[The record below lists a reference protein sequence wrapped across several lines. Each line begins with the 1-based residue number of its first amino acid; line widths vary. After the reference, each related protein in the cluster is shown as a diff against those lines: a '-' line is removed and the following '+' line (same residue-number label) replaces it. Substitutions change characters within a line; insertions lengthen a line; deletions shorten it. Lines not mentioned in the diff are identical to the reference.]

1 MPVDNKSSTSSSR
14 WLGVLMDKRIL
25 VVVDPR
31 SDAQTAVERAAWLAA
46 KVSAGLE
53 LFICDFDPDIDAGR
67 SSTIWIEQPV
77 REHLIE
83 KLREKLDALAAPLR
97 ARDLKVSI
105 DVSWDHPLHDGIV
118 RKVRDSQ
125 PWLVAKDTHHHGV
138 LKRTILTNTDWHLI
152 RDCPAPLLLVKPN
165 TVPENPKVFAAVDPL
180 HVHDKPARLDNELLK
195 VAGTLAADV
204 GGELHVVHA
213 YMVPV
218 ELMVPDASQ
227 INAVV
232 KKTRQSHKDAFAE
245 FLEPH
250 AIPDACAHLIESPVD
265 EALPG
270 VTEKEGAW
278 VIVMGA
284 ISRGGLERVFIGS
297 TAERVLDR
305 LPCDVLIVK
314 PERP

>member
-1 MPVDNKSSTSSSR
+1 VDK
-14 WLGVLMDKRIL
+14 KIL

-31 SDAQTAVERAAWLAA
+31 SDAQAAVERAAWLATC
-46 KVSAGLE
+46 VSADLE
-53 LFICDFDPDIDAGR
+53 LFICDFDPYIDAGQ

-77 REHLIE
+77 REQLIA
-83 KLREKLDALAAPLR
+83 KLREKLETLAVPLR
-97 ARDLKVSI
+97 DRGLQVSI
-105 DVSWDHPLHDGIV
+105 DVAWDHPLHEGIV
-118 RKVRDSQ
+118 RKARESQ

-165 TVPENPKVFAAVDPL
+165 PVPEDPKVFAAVDPL
-180 HVHDKPARLDNELLK
+180 HVHDKPARLDNELVKLG
-195 VAGTLAADV
+195 AALAADV

-213 YMVPV
+213 YMVPI

-227 INAVV
+227 IHAVV
-232 KKTRQSHKDAFAE
+232 KETRQAHKEAFAE

-250 AIPDACAHLIESPVD
+250 AMPDGSTHLIESPVD
-265 EALPG
+265 EALPEI
-270 VTEKEGAW
+270 TEKEGAW

-314 PERP
+314 PGAVL

>member
-1 MPVDNKSSTSSSR
+1 M
-14 WLGVLMDKRIL
+14 
-25 VVVDPR
+25 DPR
-31 SDAQTAVERAAWLAA
+31 SDAQAVVERAAWLAA
-46 KVSAGLE
+46 CVSGDLE

-67 SSTIWIEQPV
+67 SSSIWIEEPV
-77 REHLIE
+77 RGQMLERLHH
-83 KLREKLDALAAPLR
+83 KLETLAAPLR
-97 ARDLKVSI
+97 DRDLQVSI
-105 DVSWDHPLHDGIV
+105 DVAWDYPLHEGIV
-118 RKVRDSQ
+118 RKVKESQ

-165 TVPENPKVFAAVDPL
+165 PVTEDPKVFIAVDPL

-195 VAGTLAADV
+195 FGGELAADV

-213 YMVPV
+213 YMVPI
-218 ELMVPDASQ
+218 ELMVPEATR
-227 INAVV
+227 INEIVE
-232 KKTRQSHKDAFAE
+232 KTRRVHRDAFTE
-245 FLEPH
+245 FLKPH
-250 AIPDACAHLIESPVD
+250 GIPDHQAHLIESPVD
-265 EALPG
+265 EALPE
-270 VTEKEGAW
+270 VTGKKGAW

-314 PERP
+314 PGGE